1 MSAPFIFRFVGDSLS
16 NLTDHYVTAASAGL
30 TGALGPVA
38 LAGVTLFITIYGLL
52 VIAGKIQQPFQDF
65 LLKAGKIAIIAAIA
79 LNAGNYMSWVVGS
92 IQGLESGLIAAMSAG
107 GSTGL
112 DTSST
117 YALLDSS
124 IGNAADKAALAMEKV
139 GEKKWYN
146 VAGWAPWLITALLMY
161 AGIVIFFLVGGAMVV
176 MAKFALALMLA
187 IGPLFI
193 MALLWTPTAGFFD
206 RWIGQ
211 TLTYVFTI
219 VLLAAVLSM
228 AITIFNELITNTV
241 YDDESNVLFIGVQIL
256 FISGIL
262 AFIILQIAGMA
273 SGIAGGAGMAALSM
287 RQLVGV
293 ATAPGRAMTGTA
305 RMVNPVSNRL
315 DPRTGL
321 QTSSSR
327 AEHLAMGRS
336 VFAPNPAYRAAL
348 QERLRSTF
356 NRGGNTVQ
364 RGRRG
369 WRGDE

>member
-16 NLTDHYVTAASAGL
+16 NLTDHYVTSASAGL
-30 TGALGPVA
+30 AGALGPVA
-38 LAGVTLFITIYGLL
+38 LVGVTLFITIYGVL
-52 VIAGKIQQPFQDF
+52 VVAGKIQQPFQDF

-79 LNAGNYMSWVVGS
+79 LNAGNYMSWVVSS
-92 IQGLESGLIAAMSAG
+92 IQGLESGLIAAMSG
-107 GSTGL
+107 GGNL

-139 GEKKWYN
+139 GEKRWYD

-193 MALLWTPTAGFFD
+193 MALLWAPTAGFFD
-206 RWIGQ
+206 RWLAQ

-228 AITIFNELITNTV
+228 AITIFNHLITNTV

-262 AFIILQIAGMA
+262 AFIIMQIGGMA
-273 SGIAGGAGMAALSM
+273 SGIAGGAGMAALSL
-287 RQLVGV
+287 RQLTGAVTSP
-293 ATAPGRAMTGTA
+293 AKAIAGR
-305 RMVNPVSNRL
+305 VNPVSNRL
-315 DPRTGL
+315 DPTTGL

-327 AEHLAMGRS
+327 FEHMAMGRS
-336 VFAPNPAYRAAL
+336 VFAPNPAYRNAL

-356 NRGGNTVQ
+356 NRGGNSVQ
-364 RGRRG
+364 RGR
-369 WRGDE
+369 